1 MSPCRMYK
9 FRDRIE
15 NASNLFEELAD
26 DLRHGNEPDWECVAE
41 LDYQLKLLSDMIEAD
56 CAELEW
62 EEEKH
67 EMESKEGDIF
77 SYWLEKGKQIR
88 EERGSL

>member
-62 EEEKH
+62 EEEK
-67 EMESKEGDIF
+67 KEKEYIENDIF
-77 SYWLEKGKQIR
+77 SYWLACGKHIR
-88 EERGSL
+88 DERGSL